1 MINVF
6 KAWDQSSRLNTYVVR
21 LKSSH
26 KNLSDARDLLNGY
39 WQAEEMGKVN
49 EAIENALSKLKSTSS
64 KLETLSDNILEVAKQ
79 IRKEEEE
86 EAAREARKR
95 AQRAVEQGMK
105 PHNI

>member
-1 MINVF
+1 MISVF

-49 EAIENALSKLKSTSS
+49 EAIENALSKLKATSS
-64 KLETLSDNILEVAKQ
+64 KLDTLSDNILEVAKQ

-86 EAAREARKR
+86 EAAREARRR

>member
-6 KAWDQSSRLNTYVVR
+6 KAWDQSSRLNTYATR

-26 KNLSDARDLLNGY
+26 KSLSDARDLLNGH
-39 WQAEEMGKVN
+39 WQAEEMGRVN
-49 EAIENALSKLKSTSS
+49 AAIENALSKLKSTSG
-64 KLETLSDNILEVAKQ
+64 KLDTLSDNILDVARQ

-86 EAAREARKR
+86 EAAREARRR
-95 AQRAVEQGMK
+95 AQRAIEQGMK